1 METRWVRRMNVP
13 TVHVAATACALGI
26 TIPAC
31 SPIERDPPR
40 SASAVLP
47 ATKYIARAFQTYP
60 LVALSELH
68 GNEESKALFTSIVR
82 DPDFQRAASDIVVE
96 FGNARFQDAVDRYLA
111 GVDVPRDELAH
122 AWRDTTQVSG
132 IFNLP
137 MYEEMLQAVREVNR
151 TLPPQRRLRVWLG
164 DPPID
169 WERVTSPADE
179 DMNDWRDAFFAR
191 VVQDRILSRKRK
203 ALLFIGGAHIS
214 RTVIWPNSLI
224 HLLDARHPG
233 KTHVVSIFDIGA
245 VPLQVAERLR
255 EWPAG
260 IATGVRGSWLDRL
273 VAADIGFRF
282 ASGTVGEDIDA
293 VALLSHSP
301 LAYAPPPPVDP
312 ASPYGAE
319 LERRRRLAAA
329 TVPFR
334 GGRIRFELD
343 RTTLVP
349 GARAALE
356 DVAGELERNP
366 ALELLVKAF
375 ADAGEAAPEA
385 LSTRRAHVVAEW
397 LTQRGVDVRRLT
409 PRGCGTVRPV
419 TIGRTEPERE
429 QNRRAELVRRTP
441 MAGCEPPW

>member
-1 METRWVRRMNVP
+1 VLQ
-13 TVHVAATACALGI
+13 A
-26 TIPAC
+26 PA
-31 SPIERDPPR
+31 
-40 SASAVLP
+40 
-47 ATKYIARAFQTYP
+47 YIARAFATHP

-68 GNEESKALFTSIVR
+68 GNQESKALFLSIIR

-111 GVDVPRDELAH
+111 GADVPPDELSR
-122 AWRDTTQVSG
+122 AWRDTTQISG
-132 IFNLP
+132 IFTLP
-137 MYEEMLQAVREVNR
+137 MYEEMLHAVREVNR
-151 TLPPQRRLRVWLG
+151 TLPSERKLRVWLG

-169 WERVTSPADE
+169 WDRVTSPADE
-179 DMNDWRDAFFAR
+179 DMNDWRDAFFAHIVR
-191 VVQDRILSRKRK
+191 DRILSQRRR

-233 KTHVVSIFDIGA
+233 ATHVVSVFDVGA
-245 VPLQVAERLR
+245 VTPQAAARLR

-260 IATGVRGSWLDRL
+260 IATGVRESWLEQL
-273 VAADIGFRF
+273 TAAEIGFRF
-282 ASGTVGEDIDA
+282 SSGTVGQDIDA

-301 LAYAPPPPVDP
+301 LIYAPPPPVDP

-334 GGRIRFELD
+334 GGRIRFELN
-343 RTTLVP
+343 RTALMP
-349 GARAALE
+349 GAQAALQE
-356 DVAGELERNP
+356 VAGELERDP

-375 ADAGEAAPEA
+375 ADAREAAPDT
-385 LSTRRAHVVAEW
+385 LSTRRASAVVGW
-397 LTQRGVDVRRLT
+397 LSRRGIDARRLT
-409 PRGCGTVRPV
+409 PLGCGSVRPL
-419 TIGRTEPERE
+419 TLGRTESESE

-441 MAGCEPPW
+441 AAGCEPPW